1 MVEKCQ
7 VMKPRWYKNVRRFS
21 KFLFFLTFWIKNIGI
36 LTSWSFPDIFE
47 IICHF
52 SDIFGCSLNL
62 SIVYQDVILSKNIYF
77 SRPYTLTKHQTY
89 WVDSDI
95 DMVQYCLLV
104 YTVLL
109 NSSMRIQFLSS
120 YHQLQPDSHWPL
132 HTRKYM
138 SHLA

>member
-1 MVEKCQ
+1 MV
-7 VMKPRWYKNVRRFS
+7 S
-21 KFLFFLTFWIKNIGI
+21 
-36 LTSWSFPDIFE
+36 
-47 IICHF
+47 
-52 SDIFGCSLNL
+52 
-62 SIVYQDVILSKNIYF
+62 
-77 SRPYTLTKHQTY
+77 LTKNQTY

-120 YHQLQPDSHWPL
+120 CLQLQPDSHWPL